1 MKTEIVKGAKVT
13 TYDFSDQPT
22 ELERLESRY
31 TVIEKSIAKLTEEKD
46 AIKEKIFDN
55 FESEFGHEGHS
66 VICRPT
72 GNTLQR
78 VINITKSI
86 NGDLVHKVV
95 SPEVWEKITEAKV
108 VPDLFFSAIKMGDI
122 VARDV
127 ADAVEDKEVQK
138 LYVRQPK
145 QK

>member
-22 ELERLESRY
+22 ELEQLESKY
-31 TVIEKSIAKLTEEKD
+31 TEIEKAIAKLTEEKD
-46 AIKEKIFDN
+46 AVKEKILGQ
-55 FESEFGHEGHS
+55 FEAEFGHEGHS
-66 VICRPT
+66 VICRPS

-78 VINITKSI
+78 VISITKNI
-86 NGDLVHKVV
+86 NDDLVHKVV
-95 SPEVWEKITEAKV
+95 TPEVWEKITVAKV

-138 LYVRQPK
+138 LYVREPK
-145 QK
+145 KK